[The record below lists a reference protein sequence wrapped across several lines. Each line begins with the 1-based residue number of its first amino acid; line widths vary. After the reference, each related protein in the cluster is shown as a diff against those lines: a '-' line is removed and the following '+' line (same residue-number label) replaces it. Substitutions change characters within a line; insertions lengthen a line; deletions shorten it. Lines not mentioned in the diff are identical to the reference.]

1 MAMGHAGV
9 DFYQG
14 LIPVLV
20 PFLVLDR
27 GLGYSAVSVVVLAGT
42 VASAATQPA
51 FGWLVD
57 RRTLPWILPASMLT
71 CAAGVILLGS
81 STSFTTTL
89 VAAAM
94 VGLGVAAYH
103 PSAARIARVVTGG
116 GHRAM
121 SWFSLGGNAGFVLAP
136 LAAGPVLSRL
146 GLQATGWLA
155 VPALVGIAVTLPVL
169 SKYKPTATN
178 RSTAKGSDDWSAF
191 GQLTLIVVLRSI
203 AYLGL
208 AGFVGLYAVQRV
220 GGGGG
225 AATAAVFALYA
236 GAAVGTV
243 LGGRFAERW
252 GRLAVVRAGYL
263 ATTLLLPVLLLVPGP
278 SLYGAIALVGTA
290 LSLPFSLHITLGQ
303 DLLPTRPGTASGVT
317 LGLAVSAG
325 GLFAPLI
332 GAVVDRTSLRT
343 GLALLI
349 VFVAAAWLISLRLAP
364 RSTGLSQGGR
374 RRKPPRGDPPASPQ
388 RRRSA
393 HSRP

>member
-1 MAMGHAGV
+1 MAKRNATLVMAVGHSSV

-27 GLGYSAVSVVVLAGT
+27 GLSYSAVSVVVLAGT

-57 RRTLPWILPASMLT
+57 RRTLPWILPMSMLA
-71 CAAGVILLGS
+71 CAAGVVVLGA
-81 STSFTTTL
+81 STSFEMTL
-89 VAAAM
+89 VAAAL

-103 PSAARIARVVTGG
+103 PSAARIARTVTGG
-116 GHRAM
+116 SHRAM

-136 LAAGPVLSRL
+136 LVAGPVLSEL
-146 GLQATGWLA
+146 GLQATAWLA
-155 VPALVGIAVTLPVL
+155 VPALLGIAVTVPVL
-169 SKYKPTATN
+169 SKYKPATAT
-178 RSTAKGSDDWSAF
+178 RSTAKGSDDWPAF
-191 GQLTLIVVLRSI
+191 GQLTAIVVLRSI

-220 GGGGG
+220 GGGGR

-252 GRLAVVRAGYL
+252 GRLPVVRAGYL
-263 ATTLLLPVLLLVPGP
+263 ATTLLLPVLVLVPGP
-278 SLYGAIALVGTA
+278 SLYVVIVLVGTA

-332 GAVVDRTSLRT
+332 GAVVDKTSLRA
-343 GLALLI
+343 GLALLV
-349 VFVAAAWLISLRLAP
+349 VFVAAAWLISLRLAF
-364 RSTGLSQGGR
+364 RSTGFSRGG
-374 RRKPPRGDPPASPQ
+374 
-388 RRRSA
+388 
-393 HSRP
+393 